1 MLNLLLLA
9 KQNTVF
15 LLQHLLKSEME
26 SFIAGKDFYARQERL
41 V

>member
-1 MLNLLLLA
+1 MLNLLILA

-15 LLQHLLKSEME
+15 LSQHLLKSEME
-26 SFIAGKDFYARQERL
+26 GFIAGKGFYATKELL